1 MSSLYGFDY
10 ETGFCEAKYAVIE
23 ATIEWLYEKLN
34 NGDIDVHYMEELI
47 EDYKTRMGYKNS
59 QFIKYINV

>member
-34 NGDIDVHYMEELI
+34 NGDIDVHYIEELI
-47 EDYKTRMGYKNS
+47 EDYKTRMGYKN
-59 QFIKYINV
+59 